1 MYLKNAIKQQ
11 KCNETAKIDM
21 VYICLLTGLV
31 QMWGK
36 SGVKREHDINN
47 YYFWCKSLSIL

>member
-36 SGVKREHDINN
+36 SGVKWEHDINN